1 MGRGL
6 AERDADRVGYD
17 PRREARR
24 QLARVPLPE
33 DVHAH
38 ELDRDARKELLT
50 LAKDTAETVARH
62 LVMAGRLI
70 DQDPLA
76 ALAHARAARALAGRV
91 AVAREA
97 NGLVAYAA
105 GEWAEALTELRTAR
119 RISGDP
125 SHLPVIADCE
135 RALGR
140 PERALTVTEDP
151 QSASLDAAARVELLI
166 VASGARRD
174 LGQPSAAA
182 ASLQVGALEGP
193 VRPWTARLRYAY
205 ADALLDSERE
215 EEARGWFARAAEVDP
230 DGETDA
236 VDRLLALDGI
246 LLDDLGQADDAHE
259 TAQDDEGDDER
270 TSARLRDLLGGA
282 VEQARPA
289 YLPPEVMVA
298 ATSPERR
305 GHQSEDGLVT
315 DSAAAVALEALAP
328 EAVALEAVALE
339 AVALEAVAPEAV
351 VEAAAEDLTVA
362 DDQASWNA
370 RATLADPPPVVQPTF
385 SDALRTPTLLEDPS
399 TA

>member
-1 MGRGL
+1 M
-6 AERDADRVGYD
+6 
-17 PRREARR
+17 
-24 QLARVPLPE
+24 
-33 DVHAH
+33 HAH

-62 LVMAGRLI
+62 LVMAGRLV
-70 DQDPLA
+70 DQDPVA
-76 ALAHARAARALAGRV
+76 ALAHARAARAMAGRV

-151 QSASLDAAARVELLI
+151 QAASLDAAARVELLI

-205 ADALLDSERE
+205 ADALLDSDRE
-215 EEARGWFARAAEVDP
+215 EEAREWFSRAAEVDP

-236 VDRLLALDGI
+236 VDRLLELDGI
-246 LLDDLGQADDAHE
+246 RLDDLGGADDLHE
-259 TAQDDEGDDER
+259 AAEDGADDDDDDDDDDDQGTA
-270 TSARLRDLLGGA
+270 ARLRELLGGPGES
-282 VEQARPA
+282 VTPA
-289 YLPPEVMVA
+289 
-298 ATSPERR
+298 
-305 GHQSEDGLVT
+305 
-315 DSAAAVALEALAP
+315 SAGPEALAAATTAEWP
-328 EAVALEAVALE
+328 RHRPDDGPLTDFST
-339 AVALEAVAPEAV
+339 
-351 VEAAAEDLTVA
+351 VEAAQAVAAPAGGVLAAVEPASEDVPAVDDLGSTNAAASVA
-362 DDQASWNA
+362 DPLPGW
-370 RATLADPPPVVQPTF
+370 QPTF
-385 SDALRTPTLLEDPS
+385 SDARDPDTP
-399 TA
+399 